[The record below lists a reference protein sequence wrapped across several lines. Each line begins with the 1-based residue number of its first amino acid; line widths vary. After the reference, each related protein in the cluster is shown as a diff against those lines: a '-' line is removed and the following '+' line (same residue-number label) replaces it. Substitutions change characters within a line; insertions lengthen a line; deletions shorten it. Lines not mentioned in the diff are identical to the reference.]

1 MQQRRTSVADAS
13 TLDSTP
19 PAGMGHSGHKV
30 VHLIIMYRPCRV
42 SDRGTNFV
50 SPPPRESLA
59 MSAPHPGV
67 LRTPDEAFDGVRAS
81 GEYPFEPNYVH
92 VDEHLRLHVRT
103 SKISCAL
110 LVAA

>member
-1 MQQRRTSVADAS
+1 
-13 TLDSTP
+13 
-19 PAGMGHSGHKV
+19 
-30 VHLIIMYRPCRV
+30 
-42 SDRGTNFV
+42 
-50 SPPPRESLA
+50 

-67 LRTPDEAFDGVRAS
+67 LRTPDDAFDGVRAS

>member
-30 VHLIIMYRPCRV
+30 VHLIIMYRTHAACR
-42 SDRGTNFV
+42 RATNFV
-50 SPPPRESLA
+50 SPPPRESLT

-67 LRTPDEAFDGVRAS
+67 LRTPDDAFDGVRAS

-103 SKISCAL
+103 RKISCAL
-110 LVAA
+110 LVAV